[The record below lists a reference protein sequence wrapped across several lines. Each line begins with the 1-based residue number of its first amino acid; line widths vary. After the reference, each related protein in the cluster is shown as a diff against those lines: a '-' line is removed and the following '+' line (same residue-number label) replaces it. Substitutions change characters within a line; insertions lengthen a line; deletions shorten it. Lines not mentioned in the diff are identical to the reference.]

1 VDADGIPQYP
11 EKPEPPEP
19 TDLPAGQIP
28 PPFVPPPPNIWSEPF
43 VDLNLNKKRD
53 DTEAYLEKFGD
64 TYFTEKALERPPDPR
79 TPDNDDP
86 KYFVGLLDRYQGNNW
101 WRWRVNQATWE
112 DLYPVVTPEEI
123 TVDPEETSTNPEE

>member
-1 VDADGIPQYP
+1 MVTNESSLLEGDDWKKVPVDADGIPQYP

-79 TPDNDDP
+79 TPDNDDRST
-86 KYFVGLLDRYQGNNW
+86 LLVSWTDIRKIIGGDG
-101 WRWRVNQATWE
+101 E
-112 DLYPVVTPEEI
+112 
-123 TVDPEETSTNPEE
+123 